1 MNTKAIFILS
11 LIPILALLMV
21 PQLALSQFN
30 DPEPVPLI
38 HQDKNNSKTTKKYKK

>member
-1 MNTKAIFILS
+1 MNTKAVLILA

-21 PQLALSQFN
+21 PLPAMSQFN

-38 HQDKNNSKTTKKYKK
+38 HQDKNNSKIGKKPKK